1 MQCCIRGILPLALL
15 AVLVASANGSESGK
29 SNLLIVSSLH
39 AAHEDHATFS
49 YDDLFSLVQDFEPDF
64 VGVEIRPEDIGAN
77 RAYLLSNYPWEM
89 VELAHRYQERAF
101 GFDWLGHEIAG
112 TSIPESYFKDLPA
125 TKLSKELND
134 DEVMMASRPE
144 QIARYE
150 EEQSKLIVNAT
161 PASLTDGR
169 YGALCRQIDELE
181 QSWLSGSRYEEI
193 LAFSRLRD
201 EEIARTLIRFIER
214 HRGSRI
220 IAVMGADHVTFA
232 AEAVLQHFADDIDMA
247 DISEIHR

>member
-1 MQCCIRGILPLALL
+1 
-15 AVLVASANGSESGK
+15 
-29 SNLLIVSSLH
+29 
-39 AAHEDHATFS
+39 
-49 YDDLFSLVQDFEPDF
+49 
-64 VGVEIRPEDIGAN
+64 
-77 RAYLLSNYPWEM
+77 
-89 VELAHRYQERAF
+89 
-101 GFDWLGHEIAG
+101 
-112 TSIPESYFKDLPA
+112 
-125 TKLSKELND
+125 
-134 DEVMMASRPE
+134 MMASRPE